1 MAVAAPTFTGFRP
14 EAIQFLADLAE
25 NNDRSWFQPRKGE
38 YERLLKEPLEA
49 LIAALAER
57 FAARR
62 IPLRADPAKSPFRIY
77 RDVRFSKDKSP
88 YKTHIGGYIPLKR
101 AGRKA
106 TDLPMPLYFHIGA
119 DGAKTEL
126 FAAAG
131 HYMMEPDS
139 LARFR
144 AAVADPKRGKE
155 IEKLL
160 AGLAKK
166 GFPSH
171 SHGKLQRVPKGFEP
185 DHPRAELLKL
195 KGLTV
200 GFPDIP
206 KKLVTSS
213 KLVIWLTNGCKTAAP
228 LVEWL
233 AFATA

>member
-1 MAVAAPTFTGFRP
+1 MDSFTGFP
-14 EAIQFLADLAE
+14 DADAKFFKLLAKKNE
-25 NNDRSWFQPRKGE
+25 REWFQTHKAE
-38 YERLLKEPLEA
+38 YEQGWNAPMKLLLSEVHAAIDRAFPHVDLDEP
-49 LIAALAER
+49 
-57 FAARR
+57 
-62 IPLRADPAKSPFRIY
+62 KVFRIH
-77 RDVRFSKDKSP
+77 RDVRFAKDKSP

-106 TDLPMPLYFHIGA
+106 TDLPMALYFHIGA
-119 DGAKTEL
+119 DGTKTEL
-126 FAAAG
+126 FGAAG

-139 LARFR
+139 LQRFR

-155 IEKLL
+155 LEKLL

-166 GFPSH
+166 GYPSD
-171 SHGKLQRVPKGFEP
+171 SHGRLQRVPKGFDP

-200 GFPDIP
+200 GFPAIP
-206 KKLVTSS
+206 KKIVTSS
-213 KLVIWLTNGCKTAAP
+213 KLVPWLATGCKTAAP

>member
-1 MAVAAPTFTGFRP
+1 MPRFEGFP
-14 EAIQFLADLAE
+14 DADAKFFKLLAKK
-25 NNDRSWFQPRKGE
+25 NNREWFQAHKAE
-38 YERLLKEPLEA
+38 YEQGWNAPMKLLLSEVHAAIDGAFPHVDLDEP
-49 LIAALAER
+49 
-57 FAARR
+57 
-62 IPLRADPAKSPFRIY
+62 KVFRIH